1 MFILS
6 VNTLYYLFA
15 IWSPDQSTILLPII
29 HDNKIVLYLKHYNKL
44 NKFYLKLYIMIMWN
58 YSSILSWHFL
68 FIALVFVLGNK
79 NGTVI
84 LILREIN
91 VNTYACGVW
100 FWSVAEKALR
110 PWNVHVGNK
119 KCPLV
124 PTETLIESLLQPFKT
139 GVDI

>member
-1 MFILS
+1 
-6 VNTLYYLFA
+6 
-15 IWSPDQSTILLPII
+15 
-29 HDNKIVLYLKHYNKL
+29 
-44 NKFYLKLYIMIMWN
+44 MWN
-58 YSSILSWHFL
+58 YCSILSWHFL

-84 LILREIN
+84 LILHEIN
-91 VNTYACGVW
+91 VNTSACDVW